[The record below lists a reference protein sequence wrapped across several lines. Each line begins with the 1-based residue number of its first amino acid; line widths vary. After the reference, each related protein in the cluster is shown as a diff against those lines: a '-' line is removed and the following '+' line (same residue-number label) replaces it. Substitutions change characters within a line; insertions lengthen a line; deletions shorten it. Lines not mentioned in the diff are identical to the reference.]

1 MRTTGRPVRVTKVLA
16 AVLALAL
23 AGCAEGSRG
32 TGDPGASQPAAASL
46 DPTSALRAHCL
57 SAIPEDARL
66 SAVTLAGATDGTVV
80 AGVIGPPRAR
90 TVAVLLPQVSGM
102 CGWGRYATALAEDAE
117 VTSILVDPCGYGDS
131 ECSDAGDDDPLNEVA
146 PAVAHAREVL
156 GARRVVLVGTSMGG
170 SLAVLA
176 AAAGAD
182 VDGWVDVSGPPRW
195 EETDLASVG
204 GDLPSTGM
212 VVMARSDGAS
222 AYRQARLLARRAGA
236 VFVDGGAG
244 HGWELL
250 SEPVSGRTTRVGARV
265 AAFVTGGAGD

>member
-1 MRTTGRPVRVTKVLA
+1 MVVLLAALLLTTGLGGCSGDA
-16 AVLALAL
+16 AAP
-23 AGCAEGSRG
+23 
-32 TGDPGASQPAAASL
+32 DPAPAASG
-46 DPTSALRAHCL
+46 TSTPDATRALRDACL
-57 SAIPEDARL
+57 SAVPAEAEL
-66 SAVTLAGATDGTVV
+66 AALTLRGATDGTIT
-80 AGVIGPPRAR
+80 AGVIGPQRAR

-102 CGWGRYATALAEDAE
+102 CGWGRYATALAEGTG
-117 VTSILVDPCGYGDS
+117 VTSVLLDPCGYGES

-146 PAVAHAREVL
+146 PAVRHARQVL

-195 EETDLASVG
+195 EGTDLATVG
-204 GDLPSTGM
+204 DDLPPAGL

-222 AYRQARLLARRAGA
+222 AYRQAEALARASGA
-236 VFVDGGAG
+236 TFVDGGSG

-250 SEPVSGRTTRVGARV
+250 TDPVSGLTTRVGARV
-265 AAFVTGGAGD
+265 RAFVTGAEGS